1 MSSESATVDTPFDV
15 MADVNNSAGRVKRVL
30 VLFSRLSGY
39 MATCLKALATTYNV
53 ELLVVRRAPLSV
65 APFEERHFNWIERLY
80 NRNELRVRDIE
91 KLVEAFDPQA
101 VLMAG
106 WMDKGYLH
114 VAKKLKSHGVP
125 VVAGSDTQWTG
136 SLRQQLGRVIYK
148 WHIRPSIDVLW
159 VSGERQRQLAY
170 KLGVTGEQ
178 CWSGYYTCDW
188 ERFAEIYK
196 KHGSKRPRAFLYVG
210 RYLAVKGLD
219 VLVNAYAQYRKSVPK
234 PWPLICVGAGPDKS
248 LLDNQEGIVDKG
260 FVQPDE
266 LPDIMGQACAFV
278 LASRREPWGV
288 VVHEAA
294 AAGMPL
300 LCSDASGA
308 AVHLL
313 RDQYNGIL
321 FSNGNSRHLASGMTQ
336 LTNLSSEELELMSE
350 RSHMLS
356 HQYTPQRWATV
367 FYRGVES
374 LKGAH

>member
-1 MSSESATVDTPFDV
+1 MRSESAIIDAPFV
-15 MADVNNSAGRVKRVL
+15 ATADVNDSTSRVKRVL

-39 MATCLKALATTYNV
+39 MATCLKALATAYDV
-53 ELLVVRRAPLSV
+53 ELLVIRRAPLSV

-80 NRNELRVRDIE
+80 NRNELSVRDIE
-91 KLVEAFDPQA
+91 KHVETFDPQA

-114 VAKKLKSHGVP
+114 VSKKLRSRGVP

-136 SLRQQLGRVIYK
+136 SFRQQIGRIIYK
-148 WHIRPSIDVLW
+148 WRIKPSIDVLW

-170 KLGVTGEQ
+170 RLGVTAEQ

-196 KHGSKRPRAFLYVG
+196 THGSKRPRAFLYVG
-210 RYLAVKGLD
+210 RYIAVKGLD
-219 VLVNAYAQYRKSVPK
+219 VLVNAYAEYRQSVSE

-248 LLDNQEGIVDKG
+248 LLENQEGIVDKG
-260 FVQPDE
+260 FVQPDQ
-266 LPDIMGQACAFV
+266 LPEIMGQASAFV

-294 AAGMPL
+294 ATGMPL

-321 FSNGNSRHLASGMTQ
+321 FSNGNFRHLASGMTQ
-336 LTNLSSEELELMSE
+336 LTNLRSEELELMSE
-350 RSHMLS
+350 RSYMLS
-356 HQYTPQRWATV
+356 QQYTPTTLGHRILSWC
-367 FYRGVES
+367 
-374 LKGAH
+374 